1 MEQIPQFHE
10 GRSPMRGGYF
20 AQVGLLF
27 VDCIVLIVIGRICV
41 QTIQRQIRIRVQQGN
56 TFCRLIKTCVG
67 IKRPIYCYFVGGE
80 V

>member
-56 TFCRLIKTCVG
+56 TFCRLIKTEMSG
-67 IKRPIYCYFVGGE
+67 S
-80 V
+80 